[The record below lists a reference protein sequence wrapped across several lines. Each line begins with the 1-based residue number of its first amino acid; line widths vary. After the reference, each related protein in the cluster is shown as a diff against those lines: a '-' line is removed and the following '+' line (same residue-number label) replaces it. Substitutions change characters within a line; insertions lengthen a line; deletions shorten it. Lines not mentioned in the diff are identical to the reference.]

1 LRSMVVPLKGEEL
14 VNGGDRSRVGAQ
26 QPYSSTSRNCVR
38 RVLNG
43 RPAGPHFA
51 SPRNLT
57 SMHETGKRE
66 VAARE
71 SAGDLPHVSSNPGHA
86 SSIARVAPEY
96 YAATIRERLELVK
109 RGVLIDSHRDMP
121 AGLYPGEPAVG

>member
-1 LRSMVVPLKGEEL
+1 MVVPLKGEEL

-26 QPYSSTSRNCVR
+26 QPYSSTSWNCVR
-38 RVLNG
+38 GVLNG
-43 RPAGPHFA
+43 RPAGPHLA
-51 SPRNLT
+51 SSRNLT

-66 VAARE
+66 VPTGE

-96 YAATIRERLELVK
+96 YPAAIRQRLELVK
-109 RGVLIDSHRDMP
+109 RGVLIDSHRDVP
-121 AGLYPGEPAVG
+121 AGLYLGELAVG